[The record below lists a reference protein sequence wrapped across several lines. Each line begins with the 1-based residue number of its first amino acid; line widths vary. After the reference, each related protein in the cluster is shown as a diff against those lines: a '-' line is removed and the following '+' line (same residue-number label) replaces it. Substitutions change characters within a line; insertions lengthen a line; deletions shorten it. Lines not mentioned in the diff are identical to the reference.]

1 MVFASTATRFIGIV
15 SAPDEALRCGRVAGV
30 DADDELLEKRVS
42 EYSCTESECRLKMGR
57 WYPMG
62 SPDADVLLFVVV

>member
-1 MVFASTATRFIGIV
+1 MDASR
-15 SAPDEALRCGRVAGV
+15 GV

-57 WYPMG
+57 WYPWALQMRASLPFG
-62 SPDADVLLFVVV
+62 VV